1 MTEEQRIDPITAADL
16 QTTLRVLHS
25 VDLLAHRLHTGSGS
39 RGANTFSTTYNS
51 PLDPAISYL
60 RDFATIFGRIIGD
73 TTPNETD
80 PNPGARR

>member
-1 MTEEQRIDPITAADL
+1 MTEEPRIDPITAADL
-16 QTTLRVLHS
+16 QTTLRVLRS

-39 RGANTFSTTYNS
+39 RGANTFSTTYSS
-51 PLDPAISYL
+51 PLDQAISYI
-60 RDFATIFGRIIGD
+60 RDFASIFERITAD

>member
-1 MTEEQRIDPITAADL
+1 MTEHSHIEPITTADL

-39 RGANTFSTTYNS
+39 RGANNFSTTYNS
-51 PLDPAISYL
+51 PLDPAISYI
-60 RDFATIFGRIIGD
+60 RDFTAIFGRITGD

-80 PNPGARR
+80 TNPGARR